1 MPFIQKLI
9 PAILSATL
17 LVGATGGDVR
27 AETSAPQPA
36 TVRCADGACTIE
48 TPADSLPLLAKL
60 GATLGWSALQ
70 GRPGGLPAGA
80 DLQIDDKLRLTLPVG
95 ELTLP
100 KAQLDVEMGDD
111 NRIARLHGLV
121 ETPFP
126 TLGVLSDVRMV
137 QPALAEIGLDTGANL
152 SRLGAPLDAERQ
164 YLFFNIASGMDVA
177 GRVASTGDSLNLSA
191 PAGQVLTLVIDTV
204 EPLVYLAGNVI
215 VNTSADM
222 LLAGPLQEL
231 AQQSALI
238 PDALPLRQ
246 RTQVTISGLAGKNAE
261 ESLKLGGAW
270 GIESGAVGRWLGV
283 EARPLAVEGLLT
295 LSAEGMLL
303 DGVVRSSIAP
313 DTVLDSSVQLTAFV
327 PFQKGSNGAFV
338 ETQAA
343 LSIPWAGV
351 ALDDS
356 ARLELPS
363 GVTETAA
370 ATAGRAADSAS
381 DAFQNVLAAAG
392 QAATTGA
399 GVVKDIAGRGDAW
412 LGALP
417 KPNLASIQLP
427 RVWVQQ

>member
-1 MPFIQKLI
+1 MRFTQKLL
-9 PAILSATL
+9 PAILTATL
-17 LVGATGGDVR
+17 LISATG
-27 AETSAPQPA
+27 SAAWADTTPPQPA

-48 TPADSLPLLAKL
+48 TPANSLPLLARL

-70 GRPGGLPAGA
+70 AQSGGLPAGA
-80 DLQIDDKLRLTLPVG
+80 DLQIDDKLTLTLPVG

-100 KAQLDVEMGDD
+100 TAQLDVEMGDN
-111 NRIARLHGLV
+111 NRITRLHGTV
-121 ETPFP
+121 QAPFP

-137 QPALAEIGLDTGANL
+137 QPALAEMGLDTGANL

-177 GRVASTGDSLNLSA
+177 GRVASTGDSLSLSA

-204 EPLVYLAGNVI
+204 EPLVYLAGNVT

-231 AQQSALI
+231 AQQSPLI

-246 RTQVTISGLAGKNAE
+246 HTQVTVSGLAGKNAA

-270 GIESGAVGRWLGV
+270 GIDSGAVGRWLGV

-327 PFQKGSNGAFV
+327 PFQKGTNGAFI

-343 LSIPWAGV
+343 LSVPLANV
-351 ALDDS
+351 ALDGS

-363 GVTETAA
+363 EMVESAS
-370 ATAGRAADSAS
+370 ATAGRAADSAG
-381 DAFQNVLAAAG
+381 DALQNALAAAG

-399 GVVKDIAGRGDAW
+399 DAIKDLAGRGGAW
-412 LGALP
+412 LDALP
-417 KPNLASIQLP
+417 KPNLANIQLP
-427 RVWVQQ
+427 RVLAQQ